1 MGSIWNIL
9 FSWHEE
15 HKRCLCNFICIWI
28 IRSAILSTT
37 QVLKMHRIDPKK
49 KKVLQTTEFRY
60 KILLREISC
69 QFCNTS
75 FLFENPTLLMHFF
88 WFSRRVDI
96 WPRLYLW
103 LVPHHTQFCDFL
115 PRRWH
120 IHQHC
125 IFHSIKLLNDL
136 KPFFFFFFKV
146 ECGNFNWSL
155 FYLSFHSISFA
166 LLNTR
171 YVL

>member
-1 MGSIWNIL
+1 MKSTKGA
-9 FSWHEE
+9 
-15 HKRCLCNFICIWI
+15 
-28 IRSAILSTT
+28 SAISFVFGLFE
-37 QVLKMHRIDPKK
+37 VLFWVLHKFSKCIELIPK

-136 KPFFFFFFKV
+136 KSFFFFFSK
-146 ECGNFNWSL
+146 
-155 FYLSFHSISFA
+155 LSVGTSTGPCFIFHSIPS
-166 LLNTR
+166 LL
-171 YVL
+171 LC